1 MTTQEV
7 VAATSK
13 SNEVKQEEK
22 KTKAKG
28 VKSIKLIDC
37 VDVILQSVMI
47 YTYIGNST

>member
-22 KTKAKG
+22 KTKAKRC
-28 VKSIKLIDC
+28 KKYKID
-37 VDVILQSVMI
+37 
-47 YTYIGNST
+47 